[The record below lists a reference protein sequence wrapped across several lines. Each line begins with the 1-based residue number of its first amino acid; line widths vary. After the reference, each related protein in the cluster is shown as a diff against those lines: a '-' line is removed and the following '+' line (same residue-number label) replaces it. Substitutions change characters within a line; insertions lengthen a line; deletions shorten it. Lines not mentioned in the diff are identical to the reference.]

1 MGQSSQPDRFDVK
14 DASGKVV
21 HWTAETASPEALKL
35 IGWNKSSLQPGDVIT
50 VDMYTAKTGLPA
62 GCLNKVVLADGTV
75 LHDTQ
80 LGGDSGNKS
89 GYGPDAGGGIP
100 GGSGNDRS
108 NAIVA
113 EVSVA
118 VGEKWG
124 RAGKL
129 SRAPFAV
136 FAMLGF
142 RGPRVSQGGQFKC
155 AIRSSK

>member
-1 MGQSSQPDRFDVK
+1 MKSKLVMACVLGVVLVAASGPVFAHHGNAAYENKVSEFKQATVTKFAWANPHSLIEFDVK

-50 VDMYTAKTGLPA
+50 VDMYAAKTGLPA
-62 GCLNKVVLADGTV
+62 GRLNKVVLADGTV

-100 GGSGNDRS
+100 GGSGN
-108 NAIVA
+108 
-113 EVSVA
+113 
-118 VGEKWG
+118 
-124 RAGKL
+124 
-129 SRAPFAV
+129 
-136 FAMLGF
+136 
-142 RGPRVSQGGQFKC
+142 Q
-155 AIRSSK
+155 SK

>member
-1 MGQSSQPDRFDVK
+1 MKSKLVMACVLGSALFAVSGPVLAHHGNAAYENKVSEFKQATVTKFAWANPHSLIEFDVK

-50 VDMYTAKTGLPA
+50 VDMYAAKTGLPA
-62 GCLNKVVLADGTV
+62 GRLNKVVLADGTV

-100 GGSGNDRS
+100 GGSGD
-108 NAIVA
+108 
-113 EVSVA
+113 
-118 VGEKWG
+118 
-124 RAGKL
+124 
-129 SRAPFAV
+129 
-136 FAMLGF
+136 
-142 RGPRVSQGGQFKC
+142 Q
-155 AIRSSK
+155 SK